1 MTGLDKIV
9 HQILAEADDSSK
21 KRTQEARAEVAKI
34 AAEAQEKA
42 DALKESILKESE
54 EEVAKYQERITSSVD
69 LNRRTAIL
77 EAKQNIIAEVLQ
89 KSYDRFCGV
98 SDSKYFEILEKM
110 LHKFAL
116 AKEGKIYFSSKDLV
130 RMSENFAKEVE
141 NIAKIKGG
149 KLEIAREAKETDG
162 GFILVYGGIEENC
175 SFKALFESNRAEL
188 QDQVYQILFS

>member
-42 DALKESILKESE
+42 DAIRESILKESE

-77 EAKQNIIAEVLQ
+77 EAKQSIIAEVLQ

-98 SDSKYFEILEKM
+98 SDSKYFEILERM

-175 SFKALFESNRAEL
+175 SFKALFEANRAEL